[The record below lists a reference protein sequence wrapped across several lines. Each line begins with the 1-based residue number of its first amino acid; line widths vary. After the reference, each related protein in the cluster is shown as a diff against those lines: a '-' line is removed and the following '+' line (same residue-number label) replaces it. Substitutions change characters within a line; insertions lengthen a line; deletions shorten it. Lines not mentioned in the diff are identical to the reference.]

1 MTRIFIKSYILLYLN
16 RKTRHNI
23 CAICHSTRKKKS
35 PPTQCEL
42 GKYKLFYNQYWSK
55 LEFVIL
61 IINY

>member
-42 GKYKLFYNQYWSK
+42 GKYKLFYNQY
-55 LEFVIL
+55 
-61 IINY
+61 